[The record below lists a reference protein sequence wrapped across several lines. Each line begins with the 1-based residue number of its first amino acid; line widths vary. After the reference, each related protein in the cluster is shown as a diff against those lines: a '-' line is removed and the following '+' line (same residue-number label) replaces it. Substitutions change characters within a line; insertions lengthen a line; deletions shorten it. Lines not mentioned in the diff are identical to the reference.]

1 VATWLSGLVVSLLV
15 TLIPSLL
22 VIVVLWWLD
31 RYEKEPLW
39 LLGIVFF
46 GGAIPTII
54 LSILAQVL
62 LDPPLSAR
70 LGHSILYPLANTSII
85 VPLIE
90 ETFKALILLVL
101 FVFYRYE
108 FDGVMDG
115 ILYGALIGFG
125 FSVVEDTLY
134 LMRGLLDGGGWA
146 EWGTMVALR
155 VGLYNLNHS
164 VFTACVGVGFG
175 LARNT
180 RKTFKWVLYPVLGWV
195 VAVSLHGIHN
205 AGTVLAES
213 TSGLWFLGTTAIDW
227 MGALGLLALIVLAT
241 QQEKSWFE
249 ELLPEIAGGVI
260 TPDEYQVTAVYRV
273 RFVRGWHVL
282 TNCGWQPYI
291 RWNRFVQ
298 LIVDLAYKK
307 HQKKAAGE
315 GTETEELIVG
325 LRQQI
330 AHDRPGLPVLGG

>member
-1 VATWLSGLVVSLLV
+1 LGLVVSVLV

-22 VIVVLWWLD
+22 VIAILWWLD

-46 GGAIPTII
+46 WGAIPTII
-54 LSILAQVL
+54 FSLLTQVL

-70 LGHSILYPLANTSII
+70 LGHSILYPLANTSVI
-85 VPLIE
+85 VPLTE
-90 ETFKALILLVL
+90 ESFKALILLAL
-101 FVFYRYE
+101 FVFFRQE

-125 FSVVEDTLY
+125 FSVVEDTAY
-134 LMRGLLDGGGWA
+134 LMRGLLEGGGWA

-180 RKTFKWVLYPVLGWV
+180 GKRFKWVLYPVLGWV

-213 TSGLWFLGTTAIDW
+213 TSGLWFLGATVVDW
-227 MGALGLLALIVLAT
+227 MGALGMLVLIVLAT

-249 ELLPEIAGGVI
+249 ELIPEISRGII
-260 TPDEYQVTAVYRV
+260 TPDEYQVAAVYRV
-273 RFVRGWHVL
+273 RFLRGWYVL
-282 TNCGWQPYI
+282 THYGLQPYV

-307 HQKKAAGE
+307 HQKEAAGE
-315 GTETEELIVG
+315 GAETEETIVG
-325 LRQQI
+325 LRRQI
-330 AHDRPGLPVLGG
+330 ARERPGLPVLGG

>member
-1 VATWLSGLVVSLLV
+1 MATCLLGLVVSVWV
-15 TLIPSLL
+15 TLLPSLL
-22 VIVVLWWLD
+22 VMVVLWWLD

-46 GGAIPTII
+46 WGAIPTLIF
-54 LSILAQVL
+54 SILTQLL

-70 LGHSILYPLANTSII
+70 LGHSILYPLARTSVIA
-85 VPLIE
+85 PLTE
-90 ETFKALILLVL
+90 ETFKALILLAL
-101 FVFYRYE
+101 FVFYRQE

-115 ILYGALIGFG
+115 ILYGALIGLG

-134 LMRGLLDGGGWA
+134 LMRSLLEGGGWA
-146 EWGTMVALR
+146 EWGTTVALR

-175 LARNT
+175 LARST
-180 RKTFKWVLYPVLGWV
+180 RKTYLRVLYPVLGWA

-213 TSGLWFLGTTAIDW
+213 RSGLLVLGATAVDW
-227 MGALGLLALIVLAT
+227 MAVLGMLALIVVAT
-241 QQEKSWFE
+241 GQEKSWFE
-249 ELLPEIAGGVI
+249 ELIPEIARGII
-260 TPDEYQVTAVYRV
+260 TPDEYRVAAVYRV
-273 RFVRGWHVL
+273 RLMRGWYVL
-282 TNCGWQPYI
+282 THHGLQPYV

-315 GTETEELIVG
+315 EIETEETIVS

-330 AHDRPGLPVLGG
+330 AHQRPGLPVLGG

>member
-1 VATWLSGLVVSLLV
+1 MATCLLGLVASAWATLV
-15 TLIPSLL
+15 PTLL
-22 VIVVLWWLD
+22 VIAVLWWLD

-46 GGAIPTII
+46 WGAIPTII
-54 LSILAQVL
+54 LSVMTQILL
-62 LDPPLSAR
+62 EPPLAAR
-70 LGHSILYPLANTSII
+70 LGHSILSPLANTSVI
-85 VPLIE
+85 VPLTE
-90 ETFKALILLVL
+90 ETFKALILLAL
-101 FVFYRYE
+101 FVSFRQE

-125 FSVVEDTLY
+125 FSVVEDMVY
-134 LMRGLLDGGGWA
+134 LMRVLLQGGGWR

-155 VGLYNLNHS
+155 IGLYNLNHS

-180 RKTFKWVLYPVLGWV
+180 RKGWKRVLYPALGWA

-205 AGTVLAES
+205 AGTVLADS
-213 TSGLWFLGTTAIDW
+213 TSSYLILGTTAVDW
-227 MGALGLLALIVLAT
+227 MGALGMLALIVLAT

-249 ELLPEIAGGVI
+249 ELVPEVSSGVI
-260 TPDEYQVTAVYRV
+260 TPDEYRVAAVYRV
-273 RFVRGWHVL
+273 RFRRGWHVL
-282 TNCGWQPYI
+282 THYGLRSYV

-298 LIVDLAYKK
+298 MIVDLAYKK
-307 HQKKAAGE
+307 HQVKAAGE
-315 GTETEELIVG
+315 GDETEDAIAG

-330 AHDRPGLPVLGG
+330 AQTRPGVFLLGG